1 MGTVHGTKRKRKR
14 KKLLERMPAITR
26 ERYGEMELSAKA
38 ELIRQLIPLA
48 LMQVEEE
55 LQQEVTALC
64 GGRHERKEGR
74 AGWRHGWNPGS
85 VRMAGQRIGIQV
97 PRVRGQNSEIPL
109 QSYGELAGRSGE
121 IDERLMRRVV
131 YGISCRNYERA
142 AEAIPGA
149 IGLSGSTVSRSFVKA
164 SAAQLKAFQER
175 DLSKERYVALF
186 LDGKTFADD
195 TMVIALGVTEEG
207 TKRFLGF
214 VETGTENERVLSG
227 FLGSLTDRGLD
238 ASEGLLVI
246 IDGSKGLRA
255 AVHRVFGR
263 QGVVQRCAWHKRE
276 NVVSYLGKEQQSR
289 WRQRLTHAYDRPTYA
304 EASAALK
311 KLHSELEAINQ
322 SAAKS
327 LLEGLEETLTLHRLG
342 LYPLI
347 GISFK
352 TTNCIESVNS
362 LIEECC
368 GKVDAWRNSNQ
379 KHRWLAAAL
388 VDIEPRLRKVKGF
401 RHLPLLRKALQR
413 ESKNQIKET
422 LKSKAA

>member
-1 MGTVHGTKRKRKR
+1 MGTVHGTKKKRKR
-14 KKLLERMPAITR
+14 KKGLGRMPVITR
-26 ERYGEMELSAKA
+26 EQYGEMELSAKA

-55 LQQEVTALC
+55 LQREVTALC
-64 GGRHERKEGR
+64 GARHERKEGR

-85 VRMAGQRIGIQV
+85 VRMAGQRVGIQV

-109 QSYGELAGRSGE
+109 QSYGEFAAGSGE

-142 AEAIPGA
+142 AESIPGA
-149 IGLSGSTVSRSFVKA
+149 IGLSRSTVSRSFVKA

-175 DLSKERYVALF
+175 DLSQESYVALF

-195 TMVIALGVTEEG
+195 TMVIALGVTEDG

-227 FLGSLTDRGLD
+227 FLSSLTDRGLD

-246 IDGSKGLRA
+246 IDGGKGLRA
-255 AVHRVFGR
+255 AVRKVFGK

-289 WRQRLTHAYDRPTYA
+289 WRQRLTHAYDRPTYV
-304 EASAALK
+304 EASAALE
-311 KLHSELEAINQ
+311 KLHTELENINQ
-322 SAAKS
+322 SAANS

-352 TTNCIESVNS
+352 TTNCIESVNA

-388 VDIEPRLRKVKGF
+388 VDIEPRLRKVKGY

-413 ESKNQIKET
+413 EIKET
-422 LKSKAA
+422 VKSKAA